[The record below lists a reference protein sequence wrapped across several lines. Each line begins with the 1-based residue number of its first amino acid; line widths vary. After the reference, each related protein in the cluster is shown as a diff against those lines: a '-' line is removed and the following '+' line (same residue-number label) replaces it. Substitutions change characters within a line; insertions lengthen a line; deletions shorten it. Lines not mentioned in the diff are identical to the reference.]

1 MFSYPQIARQSI
13 KGISMPML
21 ADQRCERNSCIQ
33 DLNAH
38 SKKIETRNSMLSPS
52 LKSSIINDCDYNSSI
67 YEWRK

>member
-1 MFSYPQIARQSI
+1 
-13 KGISMPML
+13 MPML